1 MSRMKKVL
9 ATVVTSVMLLGMMT
23 APAFAFIHT
32 TIPAGECA
40 ASEQAGDNDN
50 NPGAEDALVT
60 HNKPQGQ
67 DLPIGNSQGASNP
80 RPMMTTAT

>member
-40 ASEQAGDNDN
+40 ASEQAGDNETAD
-50 NPGAEDALVT
+50 EFALE
-60 HNKPQGQ
+60 HNKAQEK
-67 DLPIGNSQGASNP
+67 PIGNSQGASNP